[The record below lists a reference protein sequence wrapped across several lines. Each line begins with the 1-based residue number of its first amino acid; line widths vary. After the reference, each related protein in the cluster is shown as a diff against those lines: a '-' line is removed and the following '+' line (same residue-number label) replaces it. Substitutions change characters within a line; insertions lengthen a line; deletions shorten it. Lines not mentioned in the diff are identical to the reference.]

1 MQIFKIIKLS
11 ICSIFLFSQHVYS
24 EMKLG
29 KDLTL
34 TPSIG
39 AASQKIGSTSGIV
52 ANRNQPSLNAGLSLN
67 HSSGL
72 YALYSIAQDEQ
83 DRVNVASLG
92 NYSYEACGVL
102 GANKAID
109 KITLDI
115 SFEDCYVDQRNN
127 KHNGTYYITASTQ
140 ATKEIELSATYW
152 ISDTEGAYGAG
163 ASGALRYFVDGYGY
177 NFGGAANTEIGKV
190 GIRYGLSE
198 NNTDWFK
205 FSLSREIV
213 GLNVD
218 LSYWI
223 VSSVSDTNYVS
234 SSDQKVNNRSH
245 LILNVSKSF

>member
-1 MQIFKIIKLS
+1 MQIFKIVKLS
-11 ICSIFLFSQHVYS
+11 ICSIFLFSQNVYS
-24 EMKLG
+24 EIKLG

-39 AASQKIGSTSGIV
+39 AVSQKIGGTSGVV
-52 ANRNQPSLNAGLSLN
+52 ANRNNPGLNAGLSLN

-72 YALYSIAQDEQ
+72 YALYSIAQDQQ
-83 DRVNVASLG
+83 DRASVPTLG

-115 SFEDCYVDQRNN
+115 SFEDCYVDQRTN
-127 KHNGTYYITASTQ
+127 KHNGTYYFTASTQ
-140 ATKEIELSATYW
+140 ATKDIELSATYW
-152 ISDTEGAYGAG
+152 VSDSAGGNGAG
-163 ASGALRYFVDGYGY
+163 ASGPNKYLVDGYGY
-177 NFGGAANTEIGKV
+177 NFGGAANTELGKV

-198 NNTDWFK
+198 NNTDWVK

-213 GLNVD
+213 GLNAD

-245 LILNVSKSF
+245 LILSVSKSF